1 MKDLIQTRVLQLDR
15 EAIDEAVAILRN
27 GGLVAFPTETVYGL
41 GADATNDSA
50 VARIFSAK
58 GRPSFNPLICHYP
71 DTEAL
76 LPDVYFDARAQVLAK
91 AFWPGALTLV
101 LPRRPESRVSLLC
114 SAGLTSLAVRVPA
127 PQPARDLLA
136 HFARPVAAPSA
147 NRSGK
152 VSPTR
157 AEHVV
162 EELEGRVELILDG
175 GPCPVGV
182 ESTVISLLG
191 EQPVLLRPGGI
202 SGEQLAELLGEEV
215 LQPDASTAITSPGML
230 SSHYA
235 PNSRLR
241 LNATHVSPEE
251 ALLAFGPKPLIG
263 AKREINLSPEGDLQ
277 EAAARLFAALR
288 ELDAAGITTIAVM
301 PIPDQGLGRAINDR
315 LQRAAAPR

>member
-1 MKDLIQTRVLQLDR
+1 M
-15 EAIDEAVAILRN
+15 
-27 GGLVAFPTETVYGL
+27 
-41 GADATNDSA
+41 
-50 VARIFSAK
+50 
-58 GRPSFNPLICHYP
+58 
-71 DTEAL
+71 
-76 LPDVYFDARAQVLAK
+76 
-91 AFWPGALTLV
+91 
-101 LPRRPESRVSLLC
+101 
-114 SAGLTSLAVRVPA
+114 
-127 PQPARDLLA
+127 
-136 HFARPVAAPSA
+136 
-147 NRSGK
+147 
-152 VSPTR
+152 
-157 AEHVV
+157 V

-277 EAAARLFAALR
+277 EAAARLFAALG
-288 ELDAAGITTIAVM
+288 LSPGITTTERPSLTKVA
-301 PIPDQGLGRAINDR
+301 RHDR
-315 LQRAAAPR
+315 LNEPQRLAERMVERSPEHRAGFNLCPVMVERTLPRVRGNHEVLRRFRGAACRKVEKPLH